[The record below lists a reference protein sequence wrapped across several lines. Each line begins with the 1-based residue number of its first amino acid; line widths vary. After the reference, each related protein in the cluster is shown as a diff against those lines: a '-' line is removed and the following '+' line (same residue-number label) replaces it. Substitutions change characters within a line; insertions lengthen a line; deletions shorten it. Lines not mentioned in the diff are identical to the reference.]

1 MRLAIFLLLLA
12 SGCASTATKP
22 PAPAEVT
29 AQDQQFGIRN
39 QGYSLLYSLLSDEK
53 DLSKLLLVKKEAA
66 DLGALLKDISRV
78 SRDAA
83 KQLEAFEKADSHLH
97 LKMTGLPVAEQQ
109 TRDLI
114 SKTKAKELISKAG
127 DKFEIRVLLS
137 QAEALSYG
145 AHLAAVIIPN
155 EQDPARKKFLSNISE
170 QYQQLHQRLIDLI
183 HTRWAAPKS

>member
-12 SGCASTATKP
+12 GGCATATKP

-29 AQDQQFGIRN
+29 ARDQQFAIRN

-78 SRDAA
+78 SGDAA
-83 KQLEAFEKADSHLH
+83 KQLEAFEKADTHLH

-114 SKTKAKELISKAG
+114 SKTKAKELISKTG
-127 DKFEIRVLLS
+127 DKFEVRVLLS

-155 EQDPARKKFLSNISE
+155 EQDPARTKFLSNISE
-170 QYQQLHQRLIDLI
+170 EYQQLHQRLIDLI
-183 HTRWAAPKS
+183 HTRWRAPKS